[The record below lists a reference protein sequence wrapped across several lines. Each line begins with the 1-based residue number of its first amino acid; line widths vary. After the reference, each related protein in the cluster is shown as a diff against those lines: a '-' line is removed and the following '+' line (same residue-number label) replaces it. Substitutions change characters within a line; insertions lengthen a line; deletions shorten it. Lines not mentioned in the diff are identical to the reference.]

1 MAKLVANLL
10 TALGRLELVELI
22 DLCRQPPGPAQAHVR
37 ASLQETFA
45 AQPLPQWEA
54 FLQPLD
60 VCWAPVRSLKEALE
74 TVQVHERGMRQE
86 VTQSGF
92 GGGKVTQLGIPIRY
106 QDEPGCINPEIPELG
121 EHTHE
126 VLGGLG
132 MASEDI
138 ALASGLAPGQTLTA
152 QAHG

>member
-1 MAKLVANLL
+1 
-10 TALGRLELVELI
+10 
-22 DLCRQPPGPAQAHVR
+22 
-37 ASLQETFA
+37 
-45 AQPLPQWEA
+45 
-54 FLQPLD
+54 LQPLD

-74 TVQVHERGMRQE
+74 TAQVAERGMRQE
-86 VTQSGF
+86 VTQRGF

>member
-1 MAKLVANLL
+1 MVKFAANLL
-10 TALGRLELVELI
+10 TALGRSDLI
-22 DLCRQPPGPAQAHVR
+22 ELCRQPPGPAQAPVR
-37 ASLQETFA
+37 AFLQETFA
-45 AQPLPQWEA
+45 AQPLSHWEA

-60 VCWAPVRSLKEALE
+60 VCWAPVRSLKEALH
-74 TVQVHERGMRQE
+74 TAQVAERGMRQE
-86 VTQSGF
+86 VTQRGF

-106 QDEPGCINPEIPELG
+106 QDEPGRINPEIPELG

-126 VLGGLG
+126 VLGALG

-138 ALASGLAPGQTLTA
+138 AMASGLAPGQILTP